1 MKIGIP
7 FSSSADLRLSGANQ
21 TALLLGEVMLAL
33 GHAVTFVDSA
43 ANSWWADVPRIEGTA
58 VASLYDAE
66 GLDVLIDVDGKVAP
80 ELRSMARQTIVFLR
94 SFVQFMEMDATVYPE
109 VTYVPRSMKG
119 VSEIWCWDLL
129 NPVETIPSI
138 QTLFPCPIRR
148 VPFVW
153 SSSIT
158 DWMSGRAT
166 AVAVSNASEWIVHV
180 AEKNNHNTSSV
191 VLPLVAIRELT
202 LKNALPAKYVCHHVD
217 AILQNRFLKENVLD
231 NLQVHSL
238 PVIFAPTEPFANWIQ
253 EPHHALFSHTR
264 FLPLRTS
271 LIQAVWMG
279 LPLIHNSPVLRDLHP
294 VLAKTYYKGNH
305 IQGIM
310 DAFQWLHANAG
321 EWYAAQEDLRR
332 AIGKTWGLLVHVD
345 AWRDLTQTAFSSAA
359 VPVAAAVP
367 MPVAAAVPAPMPVAA
382 AAVPMPVPAAVT
394 EESHDVSPKKHVTFA
409 ESPVVNAV
417 IPEVTPSEI
426 LIGFSDM
433 WPGFN
438 LQSNF
443 IMDLLR
449 HESSRSFRGVAW
461 ASGVEAHVL
470 IAGPYSTSWK
480 DSSLPIVFF
489 TAENWPLPQDPRI
502 VLYLTSSKMEDATHM
517 RIPTWMTFID
527 WYSGATVLPP
537 DSQDNPIRLPLHF
550 ATNPHPV
557 SFEARSAFCAFVVS
571 NPTCAMRNEAFQA
584 LHAYR
589 PVTSGGHLYNNIGG
603 PLALKYPGGGS
614 GDLSKHHFFSQHQFS
629 LSFENAQADGYIT
642 EKVLH
647 AKMAGCLP
655 LYWGDADT
663 DSDFAPHSLVNVS
676 RLGSASQIVDI
687 VRQLE
692 AHPAMCAAIAAT
704 PLLNEE
710 KKNKALTLLSAIGQ
724 RILSILPVK
733 EPIASIASIASISA
747 TFVINLESRR
757 DRWDQLMAAE
767 PYLAP
772 LVTRIPAVYGKTL
785 PMSAFVYRLF
795 EKNQF
800 QWKKSII
807 GCNLSHMSVWSRI
820 LQEKGDYFL
829 ILEDD
834 VRFRAGWRETWA
846 ACAASIPA
854 DADLLYLGGVLPPNL
869 PALPLATEVVNEH
882 WGRIKPNTL
891 FSSVL
896 APIFHFCAYSYILTR
911 RGAEKLIHFLT
922 HSDQRSFTVSDHLLG
937 HPVVG
942 LRTYF
947 TRPLLSSC
955 FQESDPVYVNS
966 VFNDLHRE
974 DTFDSDIWNNK
985 ECFTESE
992 LAPFRD
998 PAASMPAAS
1007 MPAAAVAAPMP
1018 AVSLSVYYDSIL
1030 YPGTFQIHEQK
1041 WLEDMMST
1049 SLTILPCQE
1058 ETLCTLP
1065 AASWFIVQRPHS
1077 ALWNTRFQEMNRQGR
1092 DFYVLHLSDEFATDC
1107 IDFYSLPHCKGVIRN
1122 YARADTPALP
1132 HLLTIPLGYHYAYT
1146 ETVAPFADRSLLWSF
1161 HGTDWFHRKTQLERL
1176 ANCVPYNCLLL
1187 PSWNHESMTKEKD
1200 YMNLLG
1206 KTKFCPVLRGNNM
1219 ETFRLYEALEA
1230 GCVPVCMEEDPFLD
1244 IVDRELDL
1252 TSLYA
1257 WKEPVATISSPF
1269 QAGIQQEVLRRW
1281 TAWKERIRVAVR
1293 GLL

>member
-1 MKIGIP
+1 MDRQVRTMSGMKIGIP
-7 FSSSADLRLSGANQ
+7 FSSSVDLRLSGANQ
-21 TALLLGEVMLAL
+21 TAILLGEVMMAL
-33 GHAVTFVDSA
+33 GHAVTFIDCA
-43 ANSWWADVPRIEGTA
+43 ANSWWADVPRIEGT
-58 VASLYDAE
+58 VVTSLYEAE
-66 GLDVLIDVDGKVAP
+66 GLDVLLDVDGKVAV
-80 ELRSMARQTIVFLR
+80 EQRKMASQTIVFLR

-109 VTYVPRSMKG
+109 VPYVPRSMKG

-166 AVAVSNASEWIVHV
+166 APVPATVPSDWIIHV

-202 LKNALPAKYVCHHVD
+202 LKNVLSAKYVCHHVD

-231 NLQVHSL
+231 NLQAHSL
-238 PVIFAPTEPFANWIQ
+238 PVLFAPTEPFANWLQ
-253 EPHHALFSHTR
+253 EPCHALFSHTR

-332 AIGKTWGLLVHVD
+332 AIGRTWGLLVHVD
-345 AWRDLTQTAFSSAA
+345 AWRSLTQTVFSSVVPAVSAA
-359 VPVAAAVP
+359 PVA
-367 MPVAAAVPAPMPVAA
+367 VAM
-382 AAVPMPVPAAVT
+382 
-394 EESHDVSPKKHVTFA
+394 EKHVAFA
-409 ESPVVNAV
+409 DPLTETRV
-417 IPEVTPSEI
+417 IPALSET

-438 LQSNF
+438 TNSNF
-443 IMDLLR
+443 IMDALR
-449 HESSRSFRGVAW
+449 QESSIVFRGVPWSA
-461 ASGVEAHVL
+461 GVEVHLL
-470 IAGPYSTSWK
+470 IAGPFGTSWK
-480 DSSLPIVFF
+480 GSTVPLVFF
-489 TAENWPLPQDPRI
+489 TAESHPAPEDERFRLF
-502 VLYLTSSKMEDATHM
+502 LTSSVKEDETHM

-527 WYSGATVLPP
+527 WYSGATVLPG

-550 ATNPHPV
+550 ATHVHPV
-557 SFEARSAFCAFVVS
+557 PFESRSAFCAFVVS

-584 LHAYR
+584 LHTHR
-589 PVTSGGHLYNNIGG
+589 PVTSGGALFNNIGG

-629 LSFENAQADGYIT
+629 LSFENAQQEGYIT

-647 AKMAGCLP
+647 AKMAGCVP
-655 LYWGDADT
+655 LYWGANT
-663 DSDFAPHSLVNVS
+663 DSDFAPNAILNLS
-676 RLGSASQIVDI
+676 RLGSASQIVDV

-692 AHPAMCAAIAAT
+692 ANPAVCAAIAAT

-710 KKNKALTLLSAIGQ
+710 KKEKALAILKAMSRRLLALLALLPAALPAVAPAAPMAFPLE
-724 RILSILPVK
+724 RIK
-733 EPIASIASIASISA
+733 K
-747 TFVINLESRR
+747 TFVVNLDSRR
-757 DRWDQLMAAE
+757 DRWDSLVAAE
-767 PYLAP
+767 PELAP
-772 LVTRIPAVYGKTL
+772 FLTRLSAVYGKTMTL
-785 PMSAFVYRLF
+785 NPFLYRLF
-795 EKNQF
+795 EHNRF
-800 QWKKSII
+800 LWKKSVMACI
-807 GCNLSHMSVWSRI
+807 LSHMAIWSEI
-820 LQEKGDYFL
+820 LQDTTEGYYL

-834 VRFRAGWRETWA
+834 VRFHAGWQKTWA

-869 PALPLATEVVNEH
+869 PALPLVTESVNEH
-882 WGRIKPNTL
+882 WGRITPNTL
-891 FSSVL
+891 FSPVL
-896 APIFHFCAYSYILTR
+896 APVFHFCTYSYVLTR
-911 RGAEKLIHFLT
+911 RGAERLLT
-922 HSDQRSFTVSDHLLG
+922 YLTQSDTRAFMECDHLIG
-937 HPVVG
+937 HSTVG
-942 LRTYF
+942 LVKYVAT
-947 TRPLLSSC
+947 PLLTSC
-955 FQESDPVYVNS
+955 YQESDPTYVNAA
-966 VFNDLHRE
+966 FNEIHKE
-974 DTFDSDIWNNK
+974 QKFDSDIQNDLD
-985 ECFTESE
+985 CFTETD
-992 LAPFRD
+992 LAPFRVVSV
-998 PAASMPAAS
+998 PVAS
-1007 MPAAAVAAPMP
+1007 APTMSAHGTLP
-1018 AVSLSVYYDSIL
+1018 VYYDSIL
-1030 YPGTFQIHEQK
+1030 HPGTYEIYERK

-1049 SLTILPCQE
+1049 SLVALPCHE
-1058 ETLCTLP
+1058 ETLHTVP
-1065 AASWFIVQRPHS
+1065 NASWFIVQRPHS
-1077 ALWNTRFQEMNRQGR
+1077 GLWNTRFQEMNRKGL
-1092 DFYVLHLSDEFATDC
+1092 DFYVLHLSDEFVNDC

-1122 YARADTPALP
+1122 YARADCPPLP
-1132 HLLTIPLGYHYAYT
+1132 HLLTIPLGYHYSYT
-1146 ETVAPFADRSLLWSF
+1146 DAVTPFSDRSLLWSF
-1161 HGTDWFHRKTQLERL
+1161 HGTDWFNRKTQLERL

-1187 PSWNHESMTKEKD
+1187 PSWNHSAMTNEKD

-1230 GCVPVCMEEDPFLD
+1230 GCVPVCMETDPFLD
-1244 IVDRELDL
+1244 TVDRELDL

-1257 WKEPVATISSPF
+1257 WKDPVVTISSPF

-1281 TAWKERIRVAVR
+1281 VAWKERVRVAVR

>member
-1 MKIGIP
+1 MKVGIS
-7 FSSSADLRLSGANQ
+7 FSSSADLRFSGANQ
-21 TALLLGEVMLAL
+21 TAILLGELMLVI
-33 GHAVTFVDSA
+33 GHTVTFVDRAGST
-43 ANSWWADVPRIEGTA
+43 WWTDVPRIAETD
-58 VASLYDAE
+58 VTSLYDAK
-66 GLDVLIDVDGKVAP
+66 GLDVLLDVDGIVSP
-80 ELRSMARQTIVFLR
+80 ELRATIASQTIVFLR

-109 VTYVPRSMKG
+109 VPYVPRSMKG

-138 QTLFPCPIRR
+138 QALFPCPIRR

-158 DWMSGRAT
+158 DWMSGSKK
-166 AVAVSNASEWIVHV
+166 AVSAASNTASNEWIIHI
-180 AEKNNHNTSSV
+180 AEKNNHNTSSA
-191 VLPLVAIRELT
+191 VLPLVAVRELT
-202 LKNALPAKYVCHHVD
+202 AQHAIPAKYVCHHVET
-217 AILQNRFLKENVLD
+217 ILENRFLKENVLY
-231 NLQVHSL
+231 NIEINTL
-238 PVIFAPTEPFANWIQ
+238 PVIFAPTESYSHWIH
-253 EPHHALFSHTR
+253 EPYHALFSHTR

-279 LPLIHNSPVLRDLHP
+279 LPLIHNSPILRDLHP

-305 IQGIM
+305 IQGIS
-310 DAFQWLHANAG
+310 DAFQWLHAHAD
-321 EWYAAQEDLRR
+321 EWFAAQEAMRQ
-332 AIGKTWGLLVHVD
+332 AIGRTWGVSVHTES
-345 AWRDLTQTAFSSAA
+345 WRTLTQTAFSAPVEKKTVLEED
-359 VPVAAAVP
+359 VPR
-367 MPVAAAVPAPMPVAA
+367 
-382 AAVPMPVPAAVT
+382 
-394 EESHDVSPKKHVTFA
+394 KKHVVFA
-409 ESPVVNAV
+409 ESLTETRV
-417 IPEVTPSEI
+417 IPTEHSVTPEETSAPSTEI

-449 HESSRSFRGVAW
+449 HESSRTFRGVAW
-461 ASGVEAHVL
+461 ASGVEAHLL

-489 TAENWPLPQDPRI
+489 TAENWPPPQDPRI
-502 VLYLTSSKMEDATHM
+502 VLYLTSTKKEDPLHM

-527 WYSGATVLPP
+527 WYSGSTVLPP

-550 ATNPHPV
+550 AMNPHPV
-557 SFEARSAFCAFVVS
+557 PFEARSAFCAFVVS
-571 NPTCAMRNEAFQA
+571 NPNCTMRNEAFQA

-603 PLALKYPGGGS
+603 PLSLKYPGGGS

-663 DSDFAPHSLVNVS
+663 DSDFAPNAILNVS
-676 RLGSASQIVDI
+676 RLGSASQIVEI

-692 AHPAMCAAIAAT
+692 ANPAMCAAIAST

-724 RILSILPVK
+724 RILSILRIQK
-733 EPIASIASIASISA
+733 ETPIARISA
-747 TFVINLESRR
+747 TFVINLETRR

-820 LQEKGDYFL
+820 TQEKGDYFL

-869 PALPLATEVVNEH
+869 PALPLATEAVNEH

-891 FSSVL
+891 FSAVL
-896 APIFHFCAYSYILTR
+896 APMFHFCAYSYILTK

-937 HPVVG
+937 HPAVG

-966 VFNDLHRE
+966 AFDDLHRE

-992 LAPFRD
+992 LAPFRNLTATPVPVPTVAPV
-998 PAASMPAAS
+998 PAA
-1007 MPAAAVAAPMP
+1007 PAAAATLTM
-1018 AVSLSVYYDSIL
+1018 YYDSVL
-1030 YPGTFQIHEQK
+1030 CPGAFQMHEQK
-1041 WLEDMMST
+1041 WIEDMMSA
-1049 SLTILPCQE
+1049 SLVTLPCQQ
-1058 ETLCTLP
+1058 ETLGALP
-1065 AASWFIVQRPHS
+1065 SGSWFIVQRPHS
-1077 ALWNTRFQEMNRQGR
+1077 AAWNTRFQEMDRQGR
-1092 DFYVLHLSDEFATDC
+1092 DFYVLHLSDEFATDS

-1122 YARADTPALP
+1122 YTRADCPALP
-1132 HLLTIPLGYHYAYT
+1132 HVLTIPLGYHHASSEAVT
-1146 ETVAPFADRSLLWSF
+1146 PFVDRSLLWSF
-1161 HGTDWFHRKTQLERL
+1161 HGTEWFDRKTQLERL
-1176 ANCVPYNCLLL
+1176 AHFVPYNCLLL
-1187 PSWNHESMTKEKD
+1187 PSWNHASMTKEKE
-1200 YMNLLG
+1200 YLKLLAM
-1206 KTKFCPVLRGNNM
+1206 TKFCPVLRGNNM

-1230 GCVPVCMEEDPFLD
+1230 GCLPVSMESTDPFLD
-1244 IVDRELDL
+1244 RVERELDL
-1252 TSLYA
+1252 SSLYA
-1257 WKEPVATISSPF
+1257 WKDPVAVIPSSITPSV
-1269 QAGIQQEVLRRW
+1269 QTEVSRRW
-1281 TAWKERIRVAVR
+1281 AAWKERIRGAVR
-1293 GLL
+1293 ALL

>member
-1 MKIGIP
+1 MKVGVT

-33 GHAVTFVDSA
+33 GHAVTFIDSA
-43 ANSWWADVPRIEGTA
+43 AGAWWADVPRIEGTL

-80 ELRSMARQTIVFLR
+80 ELRSVARQTIVFLR

-158 DWMSGRAT
+158 DWMSGRGMAAAAAT
-166 AVAVSNASEWIVHV
+166 AVSQWIVHV

-231 NLQVHSL
+231 NLQAHSL
-238 PVIFAPTEPFANWIQ
+238 PVVFAPTEPFANWLQ

-294 VLAKTYYKGNH
+294 VLSKTYYKGNH

-321 EWYAAQEDLRR
+321 EWYAAQEDFRR

-345 AWRDLTQTAFSSAA
+345 AWRSLTQTAFSSV
-359 VPVAAAVP
+359 VPL
-367 MPVAAAVPAPMPVAA
+367 
-382 AAVPMPVPAAVT
+382 VT
-394 EESHDVSPKKHVTFA
+394 KKHVVFA
-409 ESPVVNAV
+409 EPLTETRV
-417 IPEVTPSEI
+417 ISAPLAPLAQSETSEI
-426 LIGFSDM
+426 IIGFSDM

-438 LQSNF
+438 TNSNF
-443 IMDLLR
+443 IMDALR
-449 HESSRSFRGVAW
+449 QESSHVFRGIPW
-461 ASGVEAHVL
+461 SSGVEAHLL
-470 IAGPYSTSWK
+470 IAGPFGTSWK
-480 DSSLPIVFF
+480 ECTIPLVFF
-489 TAENWPLPQDPRI
+489 TAESHPAPEDSRFRLF
-502 VLYLTSSKMEDATHM
+502 LTSSVKEDDTHM

-527 WYSGATVLPP
+527 WYSGATVLPA

-550 ATNPHPV
+550 ATHPHPV
-557 SFEARSAFCAFVVS
+557 PFEARSAFCAFVVS

-584 LHAYR
+584 LHAHH
-589 PVTSGGHLYNNIGG
+589 PVTSGGALFNNIGG

-629 LSFENAQADGYIT
+629 LSFENAQQEGYIT

-647 AKMAGCLP
+647 AKMAGCVP
-655 LYWGDADT
+655 LYWGANT
-663 DSDFAPHSLVNVS
+663 DSDFAPNAILNLSS
-676 RLGSASQIVDI
+676 LGSASQIVDV

-692 AHPAMCAAIAAT
+692 ANPAVCAAIAAT

-710 KKNKALTLLSAIGQ
+710 KKEKALAILSAMSRRLLALLPATAATAAATAAVSTVSTVSTVPVLTATAFPLKRVNKA
-724 RILSILPVK
+724 
-733 EPIASIASIASISA
+733 
-747 TFVINLESRR
+747 FVINLDARR
-757 DRWDQLMAAE
+757 DRWDSLVASE
-767 PYLAP
+767 PLLAP
-772 LVTRIPAVYGKTL
+772 FLTRLPAVHGKNMTL
-785 PMSAFVYRLF
+785 NPFLYRLF
-795 EKNQF
+795 EHNRF
-800 QWKKSII
+800 LWKKSVMA
-807 GCNLSHMSVWSRI
+807 CFLSHLSAWSAI
-820 LQEKGDYFL
+820 LQEKEEGCDGYYL

-834 VRFRAGWRETWA
+834 VRFRPGWQEKWA

-869 PALPLATEVVNEH
+869 PALPLASESVNDQ
-882 WGRIKPNTL
+882 WCRIKPNTM
-891 FSSVL
+891 FSPVL
-896 APIFHFCAYSYILTR
+896 APVFHFCAYSYALTK
-911 RGAEKLIHFLT
+911 RGVQRLLAYLTQSDARCSIECDHFIGN
-922 HSDQRSFTVSDHLLG
+922 SA
-937 HPVVG
+937 VG
-942 LRTYF
+942 LVKYITS
-947 TRPLLSSC
+947 PLLTYC
-955 FQESDPVYVNS
+955 YQESDPTYVHAE
-966 VFNDLHRE
+966 FNEIIQAHS
-974 DTFDSDIWNNK
+974 FDSDIQNNS
-985 ECFTESE
+985 ECFSE
-992 LAPFRD
+992 TDLAPFR
-998 PAASMPAAS
+998 
-1007 MPAAAVAAPMP
+1007 MP
-1018 AVSLSVYYDSIL
+1018 AVPSAAASSAAVVASAALTVYYDSHL
-1030 YPGTFQIHEQK
+1030 HPGTFQIHEQK
-1041 WLEDMMST
+1041 WLEDMLST
-1049 SLTILPCQE
+1049 SLTILPCHE
-1058 ETLCTLP
+1058 EIDTVP
-1065 AASWFIVQRPHS
+1065 SASWFIVQRPHS
-1077 ALWNTRFQEMNRQGR
+1077 AQWNTRFQEMDKKGR
-1092 DFYVLHLSDEFATDC
+1092 DFYVLHLSDEFANDC
-1107 IDFYSLPHCKGVIRN
+1107 IAFYGLPHCKGVIRN
-1122 YARADTPALP
+1122 YTRADCPALP
-1132 HLLTIPLGYHYAYT
+1132 HLLTIPLGYHYSYT
-1146 ETVAPFADRSLLWSF
+1146 ETIAPFADRSLLWSF
-1161 HGTDWFHRKTQLERL
+1161 HGTNWCDRKTQLERL

-1187 PSWNHESMTKEKD
+1187 PSWNHSSMTNERD

-1230 GCVPVCMEEDPFLD
+1230 GCVPVFMEEDPFLHM
-1244 IVDRELDL
+1244 VDRELDL

-1269 QAGIQQEVLRRW
+1269 QGGIQQEVIRRW
-1281 TAWKERIRVAVR
+1281 AAWKERIRLAVR